1 MKGVDGWWLDRA
13 ADLLLGGCC
22 VGCGDAGRVLCPG
35 CAHGLRG
42 GVGRRWPEP
51 VPVGLAPCW
60 SAGPYDGALRS
71 ALLAHKERAV
81 HQLRRPLGELLAS
94 VVEHAL
100 PPGDTVVLVPVP
112 SRPGV
117 TRGRGHDPTHALVRV
132 AAGRLRAVGHD
143 VVVASLLRSTRGAV
157 DQAGLDA
164 AARAANVAGTLRCRP
179 RPLRTLAARRPAVR
193 VIVCDDVLT
202 TGATARE
209 AQRALESV
217 GLPVRAVATVAAT
230 GRRAPKWGLD
240 PPVAGLG
247 EGARL
252 R

>member
-1 MKGVDGWWLDRA
+1 MDGWWLDRA
-13 ADLLLGGCC
+13 ADLLLGGRC
-22 VGCGDAGRVLCPG
+22 VGCGVAGRLLCPG
-35 CAHGLRG
+35 CADGLRG

-51 VPVGLAPCW
+51 VPAGLVPCW

-81 HQLRRPLGELLAS
+81 HQLRRPLGGLLAS

-117 TRGRGHDPTHALVRV
+117 TRGRGHDPTLALTRT
-132 AAGRLRAVGHD
+132 AAGRLRAAGHD
-143 VVVASLLRSTRGAV
+143 VVVASLLRSSRGVA

-164 AARAANVAGTLRCRP
+164 AARAANVAGTLRCRQ
-179 RPLRTLAARRPAVR
+179 RPLQTLAARRALVR

-202 TGATARE
+202 TGATVRE
-209 AQRALESV
+209 AQRALEAV
-217 GLPVRAVATVAAT
+217 GLPVRVVATVAAT
-230 GRRAPKWGLD
+230 GRRAPRSGTD
-240 PPVAGLG
+240 PPVAELG